1 MAKETILIICA
12 HNDDNVFG
20 LGGTIAK
27 YAKEGKIV
35 KTVVF
40 SFGEK
45 SHPHLKPEV
54 IAKKRVKEAIKSDKI
69 LGGKEIMFLGV
80 KEGKFPK
87 TIKKMNIKDKIKK
100 IIAKEK
106 PTKIFTHS
114 INDAHPDHRA
124 IYYFMKE
131 LIEEIDYKGDVY
143 LFGVWSPVRIKDRNL
158 PKMVVD
164 ITSTFDKKIKAIK
177 SHESQQITILSLLWN
192 VYLRA
197 IMEGWSNNC
206 RYAEVFYKLQ

>member
-27 YAKEGKIV
+27 YAKQGKTV
-35 KTVVF
+35 KTVIF

-45 SHPHLKPEV
+45 SHPHLKPEI
-54 IAKKRVKEAIKSDKI
+54 IAKTRVKEAMKSDKI

-80 KEGKFPK
+80 KEGKFSE
-87 TIKKMNIKDKIKK
+87 TIEKMGIKEKIKK

-124 IYYFMKE
+124 VYYFMKE
-131 LIEEIDYKGDVY
+131 LFEEIDYKGDVY
-143 LFGVWSPVRIKDRNL
+143 LFGVWSPVRIKDRDL

-164 ITSTFDKKIKAIK
+164 VTSTFDKKIKAIK

-197 IMEGWSNNC
+197 IMEGWTNNC